1 VLQKFLF
8 VGVGGSGGVTLRA
21 LRNLLSKYLVERGY
35 FGGMPSAWQFVHV
48 DVPLEQDRR
57 PERIPLLNA
66 SDYAGLAVEGLPY
79 RDIDR
84 MMCGHGGLP
93 MLQHTTGWR
102 PHPNE
107 VNVAP
112 ETGGGRYRAV
122 GRVVLGARMSVAYEV
137 LRNAVQALD
146 GESTNTEFS
155 RLCLQLT
162 GNGEV
167 SDLPAQVVVVS
178 SLAGGSGSGLV
189 NDVCDLLRQLKPDV
203 EARLVSILYTPEV
216 FDELAPADR
225 EGINPNALGA
235 LCELLNARWNREP
248 PTSDE
253 FAFLKSAGASVGGNV
268 PRRGP
273 RIPYLIGRSNGSI
286 TYENQGDVYEAV
298 ARGLAMWTTS
308 PEIQARFSSYEIG
321 NWADRATNKPDET
334 GLIGTNFELPLSSFG
349 CASIG
354 IGRDRFAMYA
364 ADRLTREAVEHLL
377 SGHWRQGDEWKQ
389 NEEEARKA
397 RVNVA
402 CAAFLAACKL
412 DEKGPHSNNIIDAVR
427 GGVSDEAARTA
438 ISSRYKHVLLDRVR
452 EAWPS
457 NARAEVVGRRVIERA
472 DSRWQSDFSEVRSE
486 YLGNA
491 AEWAANLQ
499 GEIQRHTAELMANE
513 GARVAFDVL
522 QAAITELTETVIP
535 ELIQSR
541 DSQRRLVGEMK
552 TRVRASLAN
561 VAVAMP
567 QNHPGITK
575 AVDAALD
582 SFHSATEE
590 LVYELSIELIKDLCK
605 NLLTPLRD
613 SIDRARELLQ
623 LEYRGTAVRPSPVP
637 GWPVDGPVPTSY
649 FPAKNELV
657 LDDISDYPHI
667 FVKQICAQVAESS
680 PGNALT
686 RARSEVI
693 TGIRQRRLVEQT
705 VISAKARWVPSD
717 SRLRQSDMASPAAF
731 TVDIDLEALSHR
743 TRHWIR
749 RPDTPMSR
757 YLDQT
762 LVAYLADA
770 NGSGE
775 EQAERQEEFRNKLAQ
790 AIALSRPLIA
800 IDAPKLSKIHGG
812 KQNGYREVMTPL
824 PFPEGHPGRSAAASV
839 FARLNAAD
847 FERLFGDTP
856 QQRIDIFTFLDQ
868 PVQPHVMSSFTSPI
882 AAQWARD
889 KVRRS
894 MAGFWTWRRAK
905 GLPWFVPCTP
915 EIRRDM
921 VRGWIVARI
930 LNHVRSVDD
939 DLLGGE
945 LEIWSPQGGYQP
957 FPFPLLGQPINHPA
971 DVLPAVMESLAL
983 TIIGESFAPYERLK
997 TLGQSV
1003 DDGYGKA
1010 RRSELIRWIKLGKTE
1025 PGAPTP
1031 EPKPAGTADGS
1042 VEDRMKCVIKALD
1055 TYQSQAESHIALR
1068 LTADSSLEVPR
1079 IWELRN
1085 DMLAAATTVRQAV
1098 EGIQVAEAE
1107 EVW

>member
-1 VLQKFLF
+1 MLQKFLF

-35 FGGMPSAWQFVHV
+35 LGGMPSAWQFVHI

-66 SDYAGLAVEGLPY
+66 NNYVGLAVEGLPY
-79 RDIDR
+79 RDIDK
-84 MMCGHGGLP
+84 MMCGHGNP
-93 MLQHTTGWR
+93 TIQHTTGWR

-122 GRVVLGARMSVAYEV
+122 GRVVLGARMSAAYEV
-137 LRNAVQALD
+137 LRDAVQALD

-167 SDLPAQVVVVS
+167 SDLPAQVVVVA

-253 FAFLKSAGASVGGNV
+253 FAFLKSAGASVDGNV

-308 PEIQARFSSYEIG
+308 PEIQSRFSSYEIG

-412 DEKGPHSNNIIDAVR
+412 EEKGPHSNDIIDAVR
-427 GGVSDEAARTA
+427 GGLTEEAARTA
-438 ISSRYKHVLLDRVR
+438 IGGKLKPVLLERVR
-452 EAWPS
+452 EAWP
-457 NARAEVVGRRVIERA
+457 NQARAEVVGRRVIERM
-472 DSRWQSDFSEVRSE
+472 DSRWQSDFGDYRAE

-491 AEWAANLQ
+491 TLWAADLQ
-499 GEIQRHTAELMANE
+499 DEIQRHTADLMANE

-522 QAAITELTETVIP
+522 QAAITELTETVVP
-535 ELIQSR
+535 ELLQSR

-552 TRVRASLAN
+552 TRVRAALAS
-561 VAVAMP
+561 VTVAMP
-567 QNHPGITK
+567 QNHPKIAS

-613 SIDRARELLQ
+613 SVGRARELLQ

-637 GWPVDGPVPTSY
+637 GWPADGPVPASY
-649 FPAKNELV
+649 LPAKNELV
-657 LDDISDYPHI
+657 LDDIRDYPEI
-667 FVKQICAQVAESS
+667 FVRQICAQVDEPSQ
-680 PGNALT
+680 GNAIT

-693 TGIRQRRLVEQT
+693 TGIRQRRLAEQT
-705 VISAKARWVPSD
+705 MISTKSRWVPSD
-717 SRLRQSDMASPAAF
+717 SRLRQSDVASPAAF
-731 TVDIDLEALSHR
+731 AVDIDLEALSHR

-762 LVAYLADA
+762 LVSYLADG

-775 EQAERQEEFRNKLAQ
+775 EQAARQEEFRNKLAQ

-800 IDAPKLSKIHGG
+800 IDAPMLAKIHGG

-824 PFPEGHPGRSAAASV
+824 PFPEGHPGRAAAAAV
-839 FARLNAAD
+839 FAKLNAAD
-847 FERLFGDTP
+847 FERLFGDKP

-868 PVQPHVMSSFTSPI
+868 PVQPHAMSSFTNPI

-921 VRGWIVARI
+921 VRGWIVARL
-930 LNHVRSVDD
+930 LNHIRSVDD

-945 LEIWSPQGGYQP
+945 LEIWAPQGGYLP
-957 FPFPLLGQPINHPA
+957 FPYPLLGQPINHPA
-971 DVLPAVMESLAL
+971 DVLPAVIESLAL
-983 TIIGESFAPYERLK
+983 TIIGESFAPYDRLK

-1003 DDGYGKA
+1003 EDGYGKA
-1010 RRSELIRWIKLGKTE
+1010 RRSELVRWVKLGQTE

-1031 EPKPAGTADGS
+1031 EPKPAGTAEDT
-1042 VEDRMKCVIKALD
+1042 VEDRMKCVIRTLD
-1055 TYQSQAESHIALR
+1055 LYQSQAETHIGLR
-1068 LTADSSLEVPR
+1068 LTADSSLEVSR
-1079 IWELRN
+1079 GWELRH
-1085 DMLAAATTVRQAV
+1085 DLLAAATTVRQAV
-1098 EGIQVAEAE
+1098 EGIQLT
-1107 EVW
+1107 EVEGPW